1 MNTDFRLSV
10 GYFEHPKVLKLERRL
25 GEGAVLAHIRLL
37 RFATMNKPDG
47 ILSSMDSED
56 VAIAAGYK
64 GDPEPFIAALL
75 TLRLIDKSDDEY
87 SLHDW
92 ADWNPWAA
100 GSKDRTAK
108 ARAAA
113 SARWGHASNE
123 NAHAT
128 AGNAGAAVK
137 AATSTSQTATS
148 KAPNATSI
156 NEHCPPTVLA
166 MPLSYPILSYPIPS
180 SPTLTEEEDALLR
193 NKAAAVPPAGESK
206 SAKKTAEK
214 AEDKPK
220 APAKE
225 RQEALGQE
233 ACDAYQQKFKTR
245 YCNYAT
251 LMPSAAAQLKNLRV
265 NLGEEKFYRSLDNF
279 MACENRQVLHRR
291 HAVAMFFG
299 EINIWENAAAIE
311 QSYPNA
317 GIVPTRASPLP
328 LSPEDRRDRTKGWI
342 TQEAV

>member
-64 GDPEPFIAALL
+64 GDPDPFIAALL
-75 TLRLIDKSDDEY
+75 TLRLVDQEDGEY
-87 SLHDW
+87 ILHDW

-113 SARWGHASNE
+113 SARWGHAPNE
-123 NAHAT
+123 NAHAPKGT
-128 AGNAGAAVK
+128 ANALKPNAA
-137 AATSTSQTATS
+137 STSPDAISMPTD
-148 KAPNATSI
+148 ATSI
-156 NEHCPPTVLA
+156 KGHCSEPVLA
-166 MPLSYPILSYPIPS
+166 MPLSYPILSSPIPS

-193 NKAAAVPPAGESK
+193 NKAAAVPPSGGGKVVE
-206 SAKKTAEK
+206 KTAEK
-214 AEDKPK
+214 PK
-220 APAKE
+220 APNKE
-225 RQEALGQE
+225 RQETLGQE
-233 ACDAYQQKFKTR
+233 ACDAYQQKFKVR
-245 YCNYAT
+245 YNDYAT

-265 NLGEEKFYRSLDNF
+265 NLGSEKFYRALDNF
-279 MACENRQVLHRR
+279 FACDNPVVVRRR
-291 HAVAMFFG
+291 HAVAMLFG
-299 EINIWENAAAIE
+299 EINIWENSVAVE
-311 QSYPNA
+311 QSYPKA
-317 GIVPTRASPLP
+317 GLGLSRAAPSPS